1 MKESTEN
8 GKIKRKNIKCEQ
20 KVKNK
25 HTLKIQK
32 INSIEK
38 RGSKQRD
45 RKTYKWE
52 KHGDKETRTD
62 RPNT

>member
-38 RGSKQRD
+38 RGSK
-45 RKTYKWE
+45 
-52 KHGDKETRTD
+52 
-62 RPNT
+62 